1 MQDIQLY
8 RYLMKQARMLI
19 PKAKN
24 PFAIYSDIFMIAQ
37 NKLNE
42 ISLKMNKIERFK
54 EIVAEGNALRKQE
67 QRLWRFIR
75 QSQSKNMAI
84 QLALFCMEDKFN
96 RLKSLLNSNEKPNY
110 ESVSDTLTDLANYA
124 IMMRIELE
132 GKEGTTQKATQFECK
147 VDADLS
153 SLVGKIMTCP
163 HKSLSKDGAEEINK
177 ALRQL
182 LEDAEE
188 AQKYFSESV
197 SDLDEMKKNILKGL
211 ADRFKELA
219 GKIFDD
225 DIFCTIKF

>member
-1 MQDIQLY
+1 M
-8 RYLMKQARMLI
+8 
-19 PKAKN
+19 
-24 PFAIYSDIFMIAQ
+24 S
-37 NKLNE
+37 
-42 ISLKMNKIERFK
+42 KIERFK
-54 EIVAEGNALRKQE
+54 EIVAEMATLYENKNKDYGDSFGKSIKEHGNIAGIVR
-67 QRLWRFIR
+67 
-75 QSQSKNMAI
+75 
-84 QLALFCMEDKFN
+84 MEDKFN

-163 HKSLSKDGAEEINK
+163 HKSLSEDGAEEIK

-197 SDLDEMKKNILKGL
+197 SDLDGMKKNILKGL

>member
-1 MQDIQLY
+1 M
-8 RYLMKQARMLI
+8 
-19 PKAKN
+19 
-24 PFAIYSDIFMIAQ
+24 S
-37 NKLNE
+37 
-42 ISLKMNKIERFK
+42 KIERFK
-54 EIVAEGNALRKQE
+54 EIVAEMATLYENKNKDYGDSFGKSIKEHGNIAGIVR
-67 QRLWRFIR
+67 
-75 QSQSKNMAI
+75 
-84 QLALFCMEDKFN
+84 MEDKFN

-163 HKSLSKDGAEEINK
+163 HKSLSEEEAESLNK

-182 LEDAEE
+182 LEDTEE

-219 GKIFDD
+219 RKIFDD

>member
-1 MQDIQLY
+1 M
-8 RYLMKQARMLI
+8 
-19 PKAKN
+19 
-24 PFAIYSDIFMIAQ
+24 S
-37 NKLNE
+37 
-42 ISLKMNKIERFK
+42 KIERFK
-54 EIVAEGNALRKQE
+54 EIVAEMATLYENKNKDYGDSFGKSIKEHGNIAGIVR
-67 QRLWRFIR
+67 
-75 QSQSKNMAI
+75 
-84 QLALFCMEDKFN
+84 MEDKFN

-163 HKSLSKDGAEEINK
+163 HKSLSEDGAEEINK

-182 LEDAEE
+182 LEDTEE

-211 ADRFKELA
+211 VDRFKGLTC
-219 GKIFDD
+219 KIFDD
-225 DIFCTIKF
+225 DVFCTIKF

>member
-1 MQDIQLY
+1 MATLY
-8 RYLMKQARMLI
+8 EN
-19 PKAKN
+19 KN
-24 PFAIYSDIFMIAQ
+24 KDYGDSFGKSIKEHGNIAG
-37 NKLNE
+37 
-42 ISLKMNKIERFK
+42 
-54 EIVAEGNALRKQE
+54 IVR
-67 QRLWRFIR
+67 
-75 QSQSKNMAI
+75 
-84 QLALFCMEDKFN
+84 MEDKFN

-132 GKEGTTQKATQFECK
+132 GK
-147 VDADLS
+147 
-153 SLVGKIMTCP
+153 IMTCP
-163 HKSLSKDGAEEINK
+163 HKSLSEEEAESLNK
-177 ALRQL
+177 AFRQL

-225 DIFCTIKF
+225 DVFCTIKF

>member
-1 MQDIQLY
+1 M
-8 RYLMKQARMLI
+8 
-19 PKAKN
+19 
-24 PFAIYSDIFMIAQ
+24 S
-37 NKLNE
+37 
-42 ISLKMNKIERFK
+42 KIERFK
-54 EIVAEGNALRKQE
+54 EIVAEMATLYENKNKDYGDSFGKSIKEHGNIAGIVR
-67 QRLWRFIR
+67 
-75 QSQSKNMAI
+75 
-84 QLALFCMEDKFN
+84 MEDKFN

-132 GKEGTTQKATQFECK
+132 GK
-147 VDADLS
+147 
-153 SLVGKIMTCP
+153 IMTCP
-163 HKSLSKDGAEEINK
+163 HKSLSEEEAESLNK
-177 ALRQL
+177 AFRQL

-225 DIFCTIKF
+225 DVFCTIKF